1 MPEAKRFNRICAKLP
16 ILKLI
21 PLEKFGVN
29 ITRTRNLWKNSL
41 FYPVIK
47 AAAILGHNFPLLKN
61 I

>member
-1 MPEAKRFNRICAKLP
+1 MLNRICAKLP

-21 PLEKFGVN
+21 PLGKFGVN
-29 ITRTRNLWKNSL
+29 ITRAGNLRKNSL

-47 AAAILGHNFPLLKN
+47 AAAILDHHFPLLKK